1 MLLGI
6 ERASDSQVFDS
17 GSLLQIFQA
26 QRVGLAFAGVIPLTL
41 GLSIAVVPLQL
52 GARQI
57 AYPRLALTGC
67 YIWLGGLAL
76 TFAALGRNG
85 GVGGGDPTAV
95 DLFLAAHGLMVV
107 GLAASAGSVATSV
120 LTTRAPG
127 MTMRRVPLFS
137 WSALIGA
144 LGMLIALPGAARRR
158 HLRLRRP
165 PHRHPGQLR
174 HRRDR
179 RLDRL
184 GVLRAGR
191 DRVRASLLSAS
202 PPS

>member
-1 MLLGI
+1 M
-6 ERASDSQVFDS
+6 FDS
-17 GSLLQIFQA
+17 GSLLQMFQA

-57 AYPRLALTGC
+57 AYPRLALAGC

-107 GLAASAGSVATSV
+107 GLAASPA
-120 LTTRAPG
+120 
-127 MTMRRVPLFS
+127 
-137 WSALIGA
+137 
-144 LGMLIALPGAARRR
+144 
-158 HLRLRRP
+158 
-165 PHRHPGQLR
+165 
-174 HRRDR
+174 
-179 RLDRL
+179 
-184 GVLRAGR
+184 
-191 DRVRASLLSAS
+191 AS
-202 PPS
+202 PRRCSRRGHQA